1 MPGVL
6 DGLRIIEHSAFVAAP
21 SAGLTLAQLGAEVIR
36 VDPIG
41 GALDAGRW
49 PLNDAGV
56 SLYWTSLNRGKRSV
70 ALDLRRPEGRD
81 LLARLILAGGEAGG
95 IFLTNLPAP
104 AGLEFAALQARREDV
119 IVVRLFGNPDGSA
132 AVDYTV
138 NCATGLP
145 WLTGPADLRGPVNH
159 VLPAWD
165 LLAGASLV
173 NAVLAA
179 ERQRRLTGA
188 GQEVRLALA
197 DVALGAI
204 ANLGLLAEV
213 EHGAAPRRRAGNDLY
228 GSFGRDFATADGR
241 RVMIVALTRRHWRAL
256 VELAGIEDEIAKLEA
271 ELGID
276 LADEGN
282 RYRATEQIA
291 ALIAPWCAG
300 QDFAELSA
308 KLEAAGILW
317 GPYRT
322 VRQLLD
328 EDWRASPVNPM
339 FQRIEQP
346 GVGPVLAARA
356 ALDFIGH
363 ERPPAEAA
371 QSAGR
376 DSRAVL
382 AELLGLGD
390 DELAALARDGLIPD
404 ADA

>member
-6 DGLRIIEHSAFVAAP
+6 EGLRIIEHSAFVAAP

-49 PLNDAGV
+49 PLNADGV

-70 ALDLRRPEGRD
+70 VLDLRRPEGRD
-81 LLARLILAGGEAGG
+81 LLARLILEGDDAG
-95 IFLTNLPAP
+95 IYLTNLPAP
-104 AGLEFAALQARREDV
+104 VGLEYAELQSRREDV
-119 IVVRLFGNPDGSA
+119 IVVRLTGNPDGSA

-145 WLTGPADLRGPVNH
+145 WLTGPADMRAPVNH

-204 ANLGLLAEV
+204 ANLGLLAEAEHAV
-213 EHGAAPRRRAGNDLY
+213 EPRRRSGNDLY
-228 GSFGRDFATADGR
+228 GSFGRDFATSDGR

-256 VELAGIEDEIAKLEA
+256 VELAGITEQVAKLEA
-271 ELGID
+271 MLDMD
-276 LADEGN
+276 LSDEGN
-282 RYRATEQIA
+282 RYRATDQIA
-291 ALIAPWCAG
+291 ALIAPWCAH
-300 QDFAELSA
+300 QSFAELSE

-328 EDWRASPVNPM
+328 EDWRASPANPM
-339 FQRIEQP
+339 FQHIEQP
-346 GVGPVLAARA
+346 GVGQVLAARS
-356 ALDFIGH
+356 ALDFIGQ
-363 ERPPAEAA
+363 ERPPAAAA
-371 QSAGR
+371 QPAGA
-376 DSRAVL
+376 DTAAVL
-382 AELLGLGD
+382 GEVLGLSG
-390 DELAALARDGLIPD
+390 DELAMLASEGVIPT
-404 ADA
+404 